1 MIGWSSLTSVHYF
14 KRNTFV
20 GVVSFWVELCT
31 VILLYKRVIPSL
43 TVQTSPMTATFQFAS
58 FANFEGGTIQ
68 EENET
73 GSNEKT
79 NTGSSQSLLESS
91 NTTCGKAL

>member
-1 MIGWSSLTSVHYF
+1 
-14 KRNTFV
+14 
-20 GVVSFWVELCT
+20 
-31 VILLYKRVIPSL
+31 
-43 TVQTSPMTATFQFAS
+43 MTATFQFAS
-58 FANFEGGTIQ
+58 LANFEEGTIQ
-68 EENET
+68 EENVT